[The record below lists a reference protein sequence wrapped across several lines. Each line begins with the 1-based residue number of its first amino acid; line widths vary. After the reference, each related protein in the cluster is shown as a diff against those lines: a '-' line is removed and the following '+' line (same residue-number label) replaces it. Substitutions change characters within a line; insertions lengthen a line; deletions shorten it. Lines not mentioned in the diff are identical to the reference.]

1 MSDNNTDKPKKI
13 LNFSLVSSPT
23 KTNIQKPS
31 TPKPAVKTATPNT
44 SGTTNHQVSETKIG
58 ESSPNTTKNSKQ

>member
-1 MSDNNTDKPKKI
+1 MSEDNTEKPALTASI
-13 LNFSLVSSPT
+13 TMGPMNSC
-23 KTNIQKPS
+23 IQKPS